1 MAEAIDPVYYVELN
15 DPGKGINGINIRTFF
30 KLILDQYC
38 NIVQNYTNDN
48 IARFNEAID
57 PSLPLAIYF

>member
-15 DPGKGINGINIRTFF
+15 DPSKGINGINIRTFF